1 MLLTIT
7 TTAPQ
12 ADDLSFLLHKHPAK
26 TQAFDLTFGRAHVFY
41 PEVSATRCTAALLL
55 EIDPIALVRGG
66 GATIDAYVNGRPYV
80 ASSFLS
86 VALSQVFGTAL
97 AGRCKDR
104 PQRVNESMEFMA
116 RLAVLPCRGG
126 ESVLRRLFEPLGYQ
140 VEATPH
146 TLDETFPQWG
156 DSRYFTVTLKATTR
170 LQDLLSHLYV
180 LVPVLDDDKHYW
192 VGEDEIAKLL
202 RHGERWLSSHPER
215 KLITER
221 YLRRQRSL
229 VREALARLQEDSV
242 DEDAIATEHTVEEI
256 QLEAPARLND
266 QRLGAVIAALKS
278 SGAKRVVDLGCG
290 EGKLLAALVKDPQFD
305 RIVGVDISARSLER
319 AAKRLRVGSQPRNAV
334 EWRAPETALHSRS
347 VPDYERVTL
356 LHGALTYRDDRL
368 RGFDAA
374 TLVEVIEHLDPP
386 RLRSLE
392 RVVFEHAR
400 PRHVIIT
407 TPNREYNVRFTSL
420 PAGSFRHRDHRFEWT
435 RAEFQEWANHVAQAF
450 GYAVTFV
457 PIGAVDEEVG
467 PPTQMAVFDLAP
479 KSLWG

>member
-1 MLLTIT
+1 MLLTLT

-26 TQAFDLTFGRAHVFY
+26 VQTFDLNFGKAHVFY
-41 PEVSATRCTAALLL
+41 PEVSETRCTAALLL
-55 EIDPIALVRGG
+55 EVDPIALVRGG
-66 GATIDAYVNGRPYV
+66 GATIDAYVNDRPYV
-80 ASSFLS
+80 ASSHLS
-86 VALSQVFGTAL
+86 VAISQVFGTAL

-104 PQRVNESMEFMA
+104 PERVSESMEFMA
-116 RLAVLPCRGG
+116 HIAVLPCRGG

-156 DSRYFTVTLKATTR
+156 DSQYFTATLKATCR

-221 YLRRQRSL
+221 YLRRQRGL
-229 VREALARLQEDSV
+229 VREALARLQDDSV
-242 DEDAIATEHTVEEI
+242 DEDAAATEHTVEEI
-256 QLEAPARLND
+256 QLEAPVRLND
-266 QRLGAVIAALKS
+266 QRLGAVIAALKN
-278 SGAKRVVDLGCG
+278 SGAKRVLDLGCG
-290 EGKLLAALVKDPQFD
+290 EGKLLAALMKDPQFE
-305 RIVGVDISARSLER
+305 RIVGLDISARSLER
-319 AAKRLRVGSQPRNAV
+319 AAKRLHLSESPNFPISQLP
-334 EWRAPETALHSRS
+334 HRS
-347 VPDYERVTL
+347 GRIAL
-356 LHGALTYRDDRL
+356 LHGALTYCDDRL

-407 TPNREYNVRFTSL
+407 TPNREYNVRFASL

-435 RAEFQEWANHVAQAF
+435 RAEFQEWAHRVAQTF
-450 GYAVTFV
+450 GYTVSFV
-457 PIGAVDEEVG
+457 PIGVVDKEVG
-467 PPTQMAVFDLAP
+467 APTQMGVFNLVR
-479 KSLWG
+479 

>member
-7 TTAPQ
+7 TTSPP

-26 TQAFDLTFGRAHVFY
+26 VQTFDLNFGKAHVFY
-41 PEVSATRCTAALLL
+41 PEVSDTRCTAALLL
-55 EIDPIALVRGG
+55 DVDPIALVRGR
-66 GATIDAYVNGRPYV
+66 GATIDAYVNDRPYV
-80 ASSFLS
+80 ASSHLS
-86 VALSQVFGTAL
+86 VALSQVFGTAM

-104 PQRVNESMEFMA
+104 PERVNESMEFMV

-126 ESVLRRLFEPLGYQ
+126 ESVLQRLFEPLGYQ

-146 TLDETFPQWG
+146 ALDETFPQWG
-156 DSRYFTVTLKATTR
+156 DSRYLTVRLKATSR

-221 YLRRQRSL
+221 YLRRQRGL

-242 DEDAIATEHTVEEI
+242 DEDAAATEHTVEEI
-256 QLEAPARLND
+256 QLEAPVRLND
-266 QRLGAVIAALKS
+266 QRLGAVTAALKS
-278 SGAKRVVDLGCG
+278 SGAKRVLDLGCG
-290 EGKLLAALVKDPQFD
+290 EGKLLAALVKDPQFE
-305 RIVGVDISARSLER
+305 RIVGLDISIRSLER
-319 AAKRLRVGSQPRNAV
+319 AAKRLHLDQHEKLR
-334 EWRAPETALHSRS
+334 
-347 VPDYERVTL
+347 DRVTL

-368 RGFDAA
+368 RSFDAA

-407 TPNREYNVRFTSL
+407 TPNREYNVRFSSL
-420 PAGSFRHRDHRFEWT
+420 PAGAFRHRDHRFEWT
-435 RAEFQEWANHVAQAF
+435 RAEFQEWANRIAQTF
-450 GYAVTFV
+450 GYTVTFV
-457 PIGAVDEEVG
+457 PIGGVDDEVG
-467 PPTQMAVFDLAP
+467 APTQMGVFNLVR
-479 KSLWG
+479 

>member
-26 TQAFDLTFGRAHVFY
+26 VQTFDLNFGKAHVFY
-41 PEVSATRCTAALLL
+41 PEVSDTRCTAALLL
-55 EIDPIALVRGG
+55 AVDPIALVRGR
-66 GATIDAYVNGRPYV
+66 GATIDAYVNDRPYV

-86 VALSQVFGTAL
+86 VAISQVFSTAM

-104 PQRVNESMEFMA
+104 PQRVDEAMPFEA
-116 RLAVLPCRGG
+116 HVAVLPCRGG
-126 ESVLRRLFEPLGYQ
+126 EPILRRLFEPLGYQ
-140 VEATPH
+140 VEASPH

-156 DSRYFTVTLKATTR
+156 ASSYFTVTLRATSR

-202 RHGERWLSSHPER
+202 RRGAAWLSSHPER
-215 KLITER
+215 TLITER
-221 YLRRQRSL
+221 YLRRQRGL
-229 VREALARLQEDSV
+229 VHEALTRLQEDSV
-242 DEDAIATEHTVEEI
+242 DADAEATAHAVEEI
-256 QLEAPARLND
+256 QLESPVRLND
-266 QRLGAVIAALKS
+266 QRLGAVLAALKN
-278 SGAKRVVDLGCG
+278 SGAKRVLDLGCG
-290 EGKLLAALVKDPQFD
+290 EGKLLAALVKDPQFE
-305 RIVGVDISARSLER
+305 RIVGLDISVRSLAR
-319 AAKRLRVGSQPRNAV
+319 AAKRLHLTDSPIQRI
-334 EWRAPETALHSRS
+334 ALW
-347 VPDYERVTL
+347 
-356 LHGALTYRDDRL
+356 HGALTYRDDRL

-400 PRHVIIT
+400 PRHAIVT
-407 TPNREYNVRFTSL
+407 TPNREYNVRFSSL
-420 PAGSFRHRDHRFEWT
+420 PAGAFRHRDHRFEWT
-435 RAEFQEWANHVAQAF
+435 RAEFQTWAERVAQTF
-450 GYAVTFV
+450 GYTVTFV

-467 PPTQMAVFDLAP
+467 APTQMAVFDLAH
-479 KSLWG
+479 